1 VTGPVTDPPPS
12 GPGRVDVL
20 DREPVNGLDD
30 ESLRAI
36 RVAVAG
42 APPITGPAR
51 AALARLFQPGPPGQP
66 TPPPT
71 PRPQPGPPPPR

>member
-12 GPGRVDVL
+12 GPGRVEVL
-20 DREPVNGLDD
+20 DREPVSGLDE

-42 APPITGPAR
+42 APPIAGSAR
-51 AALARLFQPGPPGQP
+51 AALARLFQPPQPGQP

-71 PRPQPGPPPPR
+71 PQPPPVPPPR